1 MRQNNPVM
9 NLHPVPAS
17 NILIVVNENLPGI
30 PSDNSIYLKLIPA
43 DKYPHVGQVLNRY
56 YLDNSFMKKIGIPD
70 TYARTIKRVITDG
83 EVMSETI
90 YYQRVK

>member
-17 NILIVVNENLPGI
+17 NILIVVNENLPGS
-30 PSDNSIYLKLIPA
+30 PTNNSIYLKLVPE
-43 DKYPHVGQVLNRY
+43 DKYPHWGRVLNRY
-56 YLDNSFMKKIGIPD
+56 YLDNSFMKKIGLPD
-70 TYARTIKRVITDG
+70 RYSRMIKRVITNG

-90 YYQRVK
+90 IYQRVV